1 MSNTENQ
8 KNDGWGTF
16 MNSSHDLLI
25 LAEGLVAYARQKGAD
40 EMEVTIQEGTEFN
53 VDVRMGRIETL
64 LESGSK
70 NLSFRLLKDKKTSY
84 AGSSDLSIKTLH
96 KLIESALKRVEY
108 TNADECA
115 GLPEKQEAIKDS
127 QELSLYD
134 PFINEMESRDKIE
147 LALAAEEAALE
158 DSRIT
163 NSHGASFETREI
175 RSYIANS
182 KGFSGFS
189 MDSFFGL
196 GVGLQAGKTDDKVE
210 GYWSTTSRFFSGME
224 TPDEVARKAVER
236 TVRQLNPR
244 KIRTEK
250 IPVVFEPNMTSWLMG
265 FLFICTSGTSVYQ
278 KSTFLADHLGTAIG
292 NKNITVVDDGLMPG
306 KLGTSPFDSE
316 GVPCRR
322 TIVIEKG
329 VLKNFLHNTYTSRKL
344 NMKSTANASG
354 SGVGPSNFYLE
365 AGHYSPDEIIRSLDR
380 GLVLTRTIGHGLNP
394 VTGDISRGAF
404 GLWVEKG
411 KIIHPVSEVTVSGNL
426 GSILQNIE
434 MVGNDLEFRTSV
446 CGPTIKI
453 AEMTVAGQ

>member
-1 MSNTENQ
+1 
-8 KNDGWGTF
+8 
-16 MNSSHDLLI
+16 MNADSKKDDLLI
-25 LAEGLVAYARQKGAD
+25 LAESLVAYARDKGAD

-70 NLSFRLLKDKKTSY
+70 SLSFRLLKDQKTSY
-84 AGSSDLSIKTLH
+84 AGSSDLSIEILH
-96 KLIESALKRVEY
+96 KLIESSLQRVEY
-108 TNADECA
+108 TNADEYA
-115 GLPEKQEAIKDS
+115 GLPEKQDTTLDS
-127 QELSLYD
+127 EELDLYD
-134 PFINEMESRDKIE
+134 PFIMEMESRDKLE
-147 LALAAEEAALE
+147 LALAAEEAALA
-158 DSRIT
+158 DSRIS
-163 NSHGASFETREI
+163 NSHGASFETRDVS
-175 RSYIANS
+175 SYLVNS
-182 KGFSGFS
+182 KGFSGCS
-189 MDSFFGL
+189 KESFFGL

-210 GYWSTTSRFFSGME
+210 GYWSTTSRFFSGLE

-244 KIRTEK
+244 KIHTEK
-250 IPVVFEPNMTSWLMG
+250 IPVIFEPNMTSWLMG
-265 FLFICTSGTSVYQ
+265 FLFICISGTSVYQ
-278 KSTFLADHLGTAIG
+278 KSTFLADRLGSVIG
-292 NKNITVVDDGLMPG
+292 NKNITVMDDGLMPG

-322 TIVIEKG
+322 TVVVQQG
-329 VLKNFLHNTYTSRKL
+329 VLKNFLHNTYTARKL

-365 AGHYSPDEIIRSLDR
+365 AGRHTPDEIIRTLDR

-426 GSILQNIE
+426 GAILQNIE
-434 MVGNDLEFRTSV
+434 MVGNDLEFRSSV